1 MGLDMFLTKRIY
13 VGAQFKHRNVT
24 GNINITAYG
33 KPIPINF
40 DKVSYIVEDVAYW
53 RKANAIHN
61 WFVENVQDGVD
72 DCREYYV
79 SHKKLRELLDTCKT
93 VLNSSKLVPCK
104 IKIGYRIDKEGN
116 KIYEYQDGLIIEDS
130 SVAVELLPTT
140 NGFFF
145 GSTDYDEYYLDDIK
159 YTIDVLEEA
168 LKDENAEFYYCSSW

>member
-72 DCREYYV
+72 DCRKYYV

-93 VLNSSKLVPCK
+93 VLNSSK
-104 IKIGYRIDKEGN
+104 
-116 KIYEYQDGLIIEDS
+116 DGLIIEDS